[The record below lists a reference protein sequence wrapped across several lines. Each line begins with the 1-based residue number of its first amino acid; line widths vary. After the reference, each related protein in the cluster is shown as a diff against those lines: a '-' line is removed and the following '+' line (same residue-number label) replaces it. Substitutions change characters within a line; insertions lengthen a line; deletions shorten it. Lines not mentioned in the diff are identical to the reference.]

1 MKRIL
6 LIAIIALIIAGCAP
20 WIRTGG
26 PYSSAY
32 LNMSVELPQ
41 GWMRLNSREYLFITR
56 DGSPLQSI
64 LIEKIHVSDTLKHT
78 KKKFSA
84 GMLSQEAAEVILD
97 NMATDPTILNF
108 EIREN
113 SPAKVSGESGFKA
126 VYTYKSKDGLRYKS
140 IYYGFMLGDWF
151 YGIQYSAPARY
162 YFDKDL
168 KTFEKFVSSVKL
180 TKTA

>member
-1 MKRIL
+1 MKRFLLGIIIL
-6 LIAIIALIIAGCAP
+6 IFIAACAP

-32 LNMSVELPQ
+32 LNMSVDLPD

-56 DGSPLQSI
+56 DGIPLQSI
-64 LIEKIHVSDTLKHT
+64 LVEKIHVSDTLKHT
-78 KKKFSA
+78 KKKFSS

-97 NMATDPTILNF
+97 NMATDPAMLNF

-113 SPAKVSGESGFKA
+113 NPAKIGGKSGFKA

-168 KTFEKFVSSVKL
+168 KAFEKVVASFKL